1 MLQLTAPSRKRFE
14 PCRVELHFF
23 FPLDCEEIMYVCV
36 CEYRFFCVLVDGSSG
51 CFFVDLT
58 MDENCASDCDFREIH
73 VMVLSQDTWDGIVL
87 LLSPACLYFKSREP
101 E

>member
-1 MLQLTAPSRKRFE
+1 MNPA
-14 PCRVELHFF
+14 ELNYIFF